1 MAAAGPAAAGPG
13 ERQLYQSTAEMLL
26 SSSTKD
32 EGGSD
37 DDVTAMGMLTLMER
51 FPCAGH
57 VLSKHFYIL
66 ALALNNTFME

>member
-1 MAAAGPAAAGPG
+1 
-13 ERQLYQSTAEMLL
+13 MLL

-37 DDVTAMGMLTLMER
+37 DDVTAMGTLTLTER